1 MADRRS
7 LEPHVGGSSPP
18 APAMRQIKL
27 LDPPALAAFV
37 RRAKKLHAS
46 GLSWSEIARVLG
58 VSRTCLQMRLKRQE
72 RSVA

>member
-1 MADRRS
+1 
-7 LEPHVGGSSPP
+7 
-18 APAMRQIKL
+18 MRQIKL